1 MPREG
6 TKRMHHFQWCSVP
19 GQRAQTG
26 TSEYVFHVLN
36 LAWLVIIAINNNR
49 KVPLPG
55 SENKP
60 RKPDQ
65 RRHYRY
71 IKRAI
76 NRSYYSSPLAATKFG
91 CSVFIHLLY

>member
-1 MPREG
+1 
-6 TKRMHHFQWCSVP
+6 MHHFQWCSVP

-55 SENKP
+55 SENTNQENLTREGTTDTLK
-60 RKPDQ
+60 
-65 RRHYRY
+65 
-71 IKRAI
+71 
-76 NRSYYSSPLAATKFG
+76 G
-91 CSVFIHLLY
+91 LLTGVTTPVL